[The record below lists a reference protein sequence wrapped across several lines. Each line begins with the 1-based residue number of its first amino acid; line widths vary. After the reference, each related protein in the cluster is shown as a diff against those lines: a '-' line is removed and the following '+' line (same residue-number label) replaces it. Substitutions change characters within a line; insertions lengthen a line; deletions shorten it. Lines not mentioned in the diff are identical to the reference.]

1 MNVRASLVIL
11 AAGLCLPTVAAAQR
25 GDVQLG
31 AGAAW
36 VNVDGGGGTVL
47 DTGTSLAVDDAV
59 GVEGVAR
66 WWVTST
72 VAAAVSVTAAEHDIT
87 TRGGLHPDLE
97 AGSVWIVPIT
107 VTVQYHPPLFG
118 EVLPYVGLG
127 ASWAWSSVD
136 TSPGLDA
143 LGVRDVDVDSDVGLA
158 ALVGVEGLLG
168 QRWSA
173 HLEAGYRDLS
183 ADATLRDGS
192 GARIDG
198 VPLDLGQ
205 WSIVLGAS
213 VRY

>member
-1 MNVRASLVIL
+1 VHVRASLVIL
-11 AAGLCLPTVAAAQR
+11 AAGLCLPAVAAAQR
-25 GDVQLG
+25 GDIQLG

-36 VNVDGGGGTVL
+36 VNLDGGSGPIL
-47 DTGTSLAVDDAV
+47 DTGTSLVVDDAV

-66 WWVTST
+66 WWVSST
-72 VAAAVSVTAAEHDIT
+72 LAAAVSITAAEHDIA
-87 TRGGLHPDLE
+87 TRGGLHPDLD
-97 AGSVWIVPIT
+97 AGSVWLVPIT
-107 VTVQYHPPLFG
+107 ATVQYHPSVFG
-118 EVLPYVGLG
+118 QVLPYVGVG

-136 TSPGLDA
+136 TSLGLDA

-158 ALVGVEGLLG
+158 ALVGVEGVLG
-168 QRWSA
+168 ARWSA

-192 GARIDG
+192 GGRIDG

-213 VRY
+213 LRY